1 MPAVSR
7 WVMKEEPAYR
17 TGVHRVPVGAG
28 VHTARQLANNL
39 IRSLFSNLKKKCWVK
54 NAHL

>member
-1 MPAVSR
+1 MPAVPQ
-7 WVMKEEPAYR
+7 WVMKEEHAYR

-39 IRSLFSNLKKKCWVK
+39 IRSLFSNLTNKKK
-54 NAHL
+54 HDG